1 MTVVTVVRLRAASF
15 ALHAASVSRP
25 SPSTRM
31 RIGMPCMSRW
41 SVFLAFLP
49 VRKALKLI
57 RFTLLQAD
65 EAYYIGPAPSTESYL
80 RKQAYVD
87 ICRKSGAQAV
97 HPGYG

>member
-1 MTVVTVVRLRAASF
+1 
-15 ALHAASVSRP
+15 
-25 SPSTRM
+25 M

-41 SVFLAFLP
+41 SVPSASSS
-49 VRKALKLI
+49 VRKALELIKLI
-57 RFTLLQAD
+57 LIQAD